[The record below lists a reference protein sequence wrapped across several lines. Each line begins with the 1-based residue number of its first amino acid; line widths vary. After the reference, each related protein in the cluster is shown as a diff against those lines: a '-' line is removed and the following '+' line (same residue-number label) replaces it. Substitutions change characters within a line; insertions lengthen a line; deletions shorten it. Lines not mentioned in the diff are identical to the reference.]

1 MIPAV
6 LSPID
11 KTWQPCADWSIQ
23 RRRAQLYADVRRFFA
38 ERAVLEVETPQLSR
52 AATTDPALYSLQTH
66 CHLPGQVNNEPVNYW
81 LHTSPEFAMKRLLA
95 AGSGAI
101 YQLCK
106 VFRDHERG
114 ARHHPEFTLLE
125 WYRPDWSLQQLMN
138 EVVELLRTLW
148 QRSDLPTKRYTYRAL
163 FQQFLGIDPW
173 HLKMDTLPH
182 HAIARGIINA
192 TDQLELTPD
201 GWLDLLFTH
210 CIEPHLGQTG
220 GLIFVYD
227 YPPSQAA
234 LARLDQADDVM
245 VAKRFELYQYGMELA
260 NGFEELTDANEQ
272 QRRFESDLRIRAAHN
287 QGAVPMDTALLQA
300 LADGLPNT
308 AGVAL
313 GIDRLLM
320 LITGKTVIDEVL
332 AFPIEYA

>member
-1 MIPAV
+1 MIPAI
-6 LSPID
+6 SPPID
-11 KTWQPCADWSIQ
+11 HTWLPCADLATQ
-23 RRRAQLYADVRRFFA
+23 RRRAQLYADLREFFA
-38 ERAVLEVETPQLSR
+38 ERAVLEVETPLLSR
-52 AATTDPALYSLQTH
+52 AATTDPALASLMTQ
-66 CHLPGQVNNEPVNYW
+66 CHLPGQSNNELANYW
-81 LHTSPEFAMKRLLA
+81 LHTSPEFPMKRLLA

-101 YQLCK
+101 YQVCK

-125 WYRPDWSLQQLMN
+125 WYRPDWTLAHLMD
-138 EVVELLRTLW
+138 EMVELLRTLW
-148 QRSDLPTKRYTYRAL
+148 QRPDLPTKRYSYRAL

-173 HLKMDTLPH
+173 HLKIETLPH
-182 HAIARGIINA
+182 HAIAHGIGGA
-192 TDQLELTPD
+192 ETLELTPD

-210 CIEPHLGQTG
+210 CIEPHLGQMGCLT
-220 GLIFVYD
+220 FVCD

-234 LARLDQADDVM
+234 LARLNKDGDITTAR
-245 VAKRFELYQYGMELA
+245 RFELYQYGMELA

-272 QRRFESDLRIRAAHN
+272 QQRFQNDLQTRAEQN
-287 QGAVPMDTALLQA
+287 QLIVPMDTALLQA

-320 LITGKTVIDEVL
+320 LITGKTTIDEVL
-332 AFPIEYA
+332 AFPIERA